1 MLKSPLRFSHEI
13 LKQAIVPGD
22 SVIDATVG
30 NGNDTVVL
38 AKAVGSLGK
47 VYGFDIQEEAIQKT
61 EEKLLLT
68 GLLPQT
74 ELILEGHETIEKH
87 VPEDANLGAVVFNL
101 GYLPSGDKSIIT
113 KPGTTLQAIQ
123 QSLIRLR
130 KGGILSLMIYY
141 GHEGG
146 EKEKEAVDELVIN
159 LDQDKFQVLHYKFIN
174 QKNNPPYLYLIE
186 KR

>member
-1 MLKSPLRFSHEI
+1 MLQSPLRFSHEI
-13 LKQAIVPGD
+13 IKQALVSGD
-22 SVIDATVG
+22 TVIDATVG

-38 AKAVGSLGK
+38 AKAVGSMGK
-47 VYGFDIQEEAIQKT
+47 VYGFDIQEEAIDKT
-61 EEKLLLT
+61 KEKLLLT

-74 ELILEGHETIEKH
+74 ELILEGHENIENH
-87 VPEDANLGAVVFNL
+87 VPEDANLGAVMFNL

-113 KPGTTLQAIQ
+113 KPATTLSAIQ
-123 QSLIRLR
+123 QSLVRLR

-146 EKEKEAVDELVIN
+146 IKEKDAVDDLVVN
-159 LDQDKFQVLHYKFIN
+159 LEQEKFQVLQYQFVN

>member
-1 MLKSPLRFSHEI
+1 MLQSPLRFSHEI
-13 LKQAIVPGD
+13 IKQALVSGD
-22 SVIDATVG
+22 TVIDATVG

-38 AKAVGSLGK
+38 AKAVGSMGK
-47 VYGFDIQEEAIQKT
+47 VYGFDIQEEAIDKT
-61 EEKLLLT
+61 KEKLLLT

-74 ELILEGHETIEKH
+74 ELILEGHENIENH
-87 VPEDANLGAVVFNL
+87 VPEDANLGAVMFNL

-113 KPGTTLQAIQ
+113 QPATTLSAIQ
-123 QSLIRLR
+123 QSLVRLR

-146 EKEKEAVDELVIN
+146 IKEKDAVDDLVVN
-159 LDQDKFQVLHYKFIN
+159 LEQEKFQVLQYQFVN

>member
-1 MLKSPLRFSHEI
+1 MLQSPLRFSHEI
-13 LKQAIVPGD
+13 IKQALVSGD
-22 SVIDATVG
+22 TVIDATVG

-38 AKAVGSLGK
+38 AKAVGSMGK
-47 VYGFDIQEEAIQKT
+47 VYGFDIQEEAIDKT
-61 EEKLLLT
+61 KEKLLLT

-74 ELILEGHETIEKH
+74 ELILEGHENIENH
-87 VPEDANLGAVVFNL
+87 VPEDANLGAVMFNL

-113 KPGTTLQAIQ
+113 QPATTLSAIQ
-123 QSLIRLR
+123 QSLLRLR

-146 EKEKEAVDELVIN
+146 IKEKDAVDDLVVN
-159 LDQDKFQVLHYKFIN
+159 LEQEKFQVLQYQFVN

>member
-1 MLKSPLRFSHEI
+1 MLQSPLRFSHEI
-13 LKQAIVPGD
+13 IKQALVSGD
-22 SVIDATVG
+22 TVIDATVG

-38 AKAVGSLGK
+38 AKAVGSMGK
-47 VYGFDIQEEAIQKT
+47 VYGFDIQEEAIDKT
-61 EEKLLLT
+61 KEKLLLT
-68 GLLPQT
+68 GLLSQT
-74 ELILEGHETIEKH
+74 ELILEGHENIENH
-87 VPEDANLGAVVFNL
+87 VPEDANLGAVMFNL

-113 KPGTTLQAIQ
+113 QPATTLSAIQ
-123 QSLIRLR
+123 QSLVRLR

-146 EKEKEAVDELVIN
+146 IKEKDAVDDLVVN
-159 LDQDKFQVLHYKFIN
+159 LEQEKFQVLQYQFVN

>member
-1 MLKSPLRFSHEI
+1 MLQSPLRFSHKI
-13 LKQAIVPGD
+13 IKQALVSGD
-22 SVIDATVG
+22 TVIDATVG

-38 AKAVGSLGK
+38 AKAVGSMGK
-47 VYGFDIQEEAIQKT
+47 VYGFDIQEEAIDKT
-61 EEKLLLT
+61 KEKLLLT

-74 ELILEGHETIEKH
+74 ELILEGHENIENH
-87 VPEDANLGAVVFNL
+87 VPEDANLGAVMFNL

-113 KPGTTLQAIQ
+113 QPATTLSAIQ
-123 QSLIRLR
+123 QSLVRLR

-146 EKEKEAVDELVIN
+146 IKEKDAVDDLVVN
-159 LDQDKFQVLHYKFIN
+159 LEQEKFQVLQYQFVN